1 MQLIMRLIKYWFPVL
16 ALVVPLL
23 LLVGTAEGLGSL
35 AIERAVTEA
44 LIYVIIVVGLYVFIG
59 NSGIISLGHVA
70 FIGVAAY
77 ATAWQT
83 CCAMLKPITM
93 SGLPAFLREETYS
106 VGLSAVTSMGLAGL
120 VALVSGLILMR
131 LSGIAA
137 SIATLSALF
146 IFNVV
151 YSNWDTVTMGTASV
165 VGLPGYVTP
174 WIALFGAVIA
184 IVIAY
189 VFQRSPRGLM
199 LRASRE
205 DEVAARSVGG
215 SLYWNRLLAFV
226 ISGVVAGLGGV
237 LHAHYL
243 GTVSV
248 DTFFLKM
255 TFLTLAML
263 VVGGTGSLAGA
274 VIGVLVVHTT
284 VDVFRRIEAGIP
296 VGSVELSLPAGSQ
309 ELILAAV
316 MLLILVFRKEG
327 LMGGK
332 EVEMPER
339 GGKEDEIPER
349 GGEIG
354 RIKDAG

>member
-1 MQLIMRLIKYWFPVL
+1 MQRMMSLLRYYFPVL
-16 ALVVPLL
+16 SLVAL
-23 LLVGTAEGLGSL
+23 LLVAVTFAEVLGSL
-35 AIERAVTEA
+35 PVERAVTEA
-44 LIYVIIVVGLYVFIG
+44 LIYVVIVVGLYVFIG

-83 CCAMLKPITM
+83 CCPMLKPITM

-106 VGLSAVTSMGLAGL
+106 VGLSAATSVGLAGL
-120 VALVSGLILMR
+120 VALASGLVLMR

-137 SIATLSALF
+137 SIATLAALF
-146 IFNVV
+146 ILNVT
-151 YSNWDTVTMGTASV
+151 YSNWDSVTMGTASV
-165 VGLPGYVTP
+165 VGLPYYVTP
-174 WIALFGAVIA
+174 WVALLGAVAA
-184 IVIAY
+184 IIVAY

-205 DEVAARSVGG
+205 DAVAASAVGV

-226 ISGVVAGLGGV
+226 ISGMIAGLGGV

-263 VVGGTGSLAGA
+263 VVGGMGSLAGA
-274 VIGVLVVHTT
+274 VVGVLVVHTT
-284 VDVFRRIEAGIP
+284 VDVFRR
-296 VGSVELSLPAGSQ
+296 VEEGVSIGGMEVSLPAGTQ
-309 ELILAAV
+309 ELILAAI

-332 EVEMPER
+332 EIELSER
-339 GGKEDEIPER
+339 T
-349 GGEIG
+349 
-354 RIKDAG
+354 